1 MANERLHLIHLHS
14 ETVKVPSGST
24 ADLRYGEIAVQ
35 YAASDPALYIKKS
48 DDTFA
53 KFVPNIDISGAT
65 TGSGNVITGISVS
78 NNTVTA
84 AKGNA
89 VQTATGDTLIS
100 ATVSGGTKVVISATT
115 ALSQSVVESHH
126 DNRDVLDGI
135 SSGDVANW
143 NAAYASAHTHTNKA
157 LLDTYTQTE
166 ANLAD
171 AVAKKHEHTN
181 KTVLDGIASGD
192 VANWNAAYA
201 SAHTHEN
208 KDVLD
213 DITSG
218 DVANWDAAY
227 TDMLTGI
234 TKGTDGTFVT
244 TTVGAKSNKSQSVS
258 VSVTTAAT
266 SAATSSANGLATAYE
281 TKQYIDSKTTNIK
294 NVTTID
300 GKALSSSADTFAIAT
315 GNSLLTKSTA
325 QSGASITTTLGLV
338 TGATSSSTAGL
349 AVNTDVKDYV
359 DKASITGDGFVIG
372 ASGLSVS
379 HKAYS
384 VTNTAKTASPA
395 HGGTFVAISDIKY
408 DGHGHVSAAT
418 ATTVTLPSETQL
430 SKGTDTG
437 SGNVV
442 TDLSVSN
449 HQITLTKGITALT
462 AVTATG
468 DSYVDA
474 SVASNSAITVGL
486 KSVAASKEAIAQ
498 ASTTGSV
505 VDAKAV
511 KEYVEAQV
519 TSSVNY
525 CGSTPSLPS
534 SANVGDLYIA
544 SGEIAIASGRSGSGV
559 AATAET
565 GDYLICRNSGTT
577 ASKWDVI
584 EKNLTGAVTAGVDLT
599 SDAIVVGN
607 GNQTVKVAS
616 AKGSATN
623 PIYIDASG
631 KPQTANTI
639 HDVAASGTTA
649 AASALTWN
657 TESVLGAVKVDN
669 TTYTFKVKMPAD
681 PNTDYSGTTEELHYE
696 PSTTAETIG
705 SSTGNNYIR
714 GINVDS
720 KNHVISVVTGTPTNT
735 KYTFASGA
743 TGFFTVTPT
752 GGNAQTV
759 SIGKPAS
766 AGTADDA
773 VHASA
778 ATKVD
783 SALTI
788 TYADGTASKTYDGS
802 AAVSIEI
809 PAVTAVTVTD
819 GTNALA
825 WNTDKTLATINVGGT
840 DYVINAKL
848 PANPNTDTACT
859 MNGHYAPSASAS
871 TAGTATTFIRQIV
884 LDSKKHVTG
893 VVTGSPAA
901 VAVVDCASTITTA
914 STTLGTIDGN
924 AITAKIDVT
933 NSGATIPMSASTA
946 TTLATV
952 GGVNITAK
960 TSMNKL
966 SIAGAAANAGTAEFD
981 GKSDVTITVLDCGEY

>member
-135 SSGDVANW
+135 SSGKV
-143 NAAYASAHTHTNKA
+143 S
-157 LLDTYTQTE
+157 
-166 ANLAD
+166 
-171 AVAKKHEHTN
+171 
-181 KTVLDGIASGD
+181 
-192 VANWNAAYA
+192 
-201 SAHTHEN
+201 
-208 KDVLD
+208 
-213 DITSG
+213 
-218 DVANWDAAY
+218 NWDSAY
-227 TDMLTGI
+227 TNMLSGI
-234 TKGTDGTFVT
+234 THGTDGAFVT
-244 TTVGAKSNKSQSVS
+244 TTIGTKSDKKQSVG
-258 VSVTTAAT
+258 VAVTTAAT
-266 SAATSSANGLATAYE
+266 SGATSEADGLATAYE

-294 NVTTID
+294 NVTSID

-315 GNSLLTKSTA
+315 GNSLLTKSTT
-325 QSGASITTTLGLV
+325 QSSAAITTTLGLV

-384 VTNTAKTASPA
+384 VTNTAKTAYPA

-486 KSVAASKEAIAQ
+486 KSVAAAKEDIAG

-505 VDAKAV
+505 ADAKAV
-511 KEYVEAQV
+511 KDYVDAQV

-525 CGSTPSLPS
+525 KGSTSALPNTAS
-534 SANVGDLYIA
+534 SVGDLFIA
-544 SGEIAIASGRSGSGV
+544 SGDIAIPSGRSGNGEAV
-559 AATAET
+559 TAET
-565 GDYLICRNSGTT
+565 GDYIICRNSGTT

-584 EKNLTGAVTAGVDLT
+584 EKNLTGAVTSSAALT
-599 SDAIVVGN
+599 DGAIVVGN
-607 GNQTVKVAS
+607 DNQTVKIAS
-616 AKGSATN
+616 AVGDATH

-631 KPQTANTI
+631 KPVAGNEI
-639 HDVAASGTTA
+639 HDTATTLNGHYTPAS
-649 AASALTWN
+649 
-657 TESVLGAVKVDN
+657 
-669 TTYTFKVKMPAD
+669 
-681 PNTDYSGTTEELHYE
+681 
-696 PSTTAETIG
+696 STTKSA
-705 SSTGNNYIR
+705 STNYAIA
-714 GINVDS
+714 GLQMDA
-720 KNHVISVVTGTPTNT
+720 KGHVTGVVNSAHKVEKDVPSNAVFTDTT
-735 KYTFASGA
+735 YTFASGA
-743 TGFFTVTPT
+743 SGSFTVTPA
-752 GGNAQTV
+752 GGTAQTV

-766 AGTADDA
+766 AGTADNA

-788 TYADGTASKTYDGS
+788 TYADGSTSKTYDGS

-825 WNTDKTLATINVGGT
+825 WNTNKTLATIKVGT
-840 DYVINAKL
+840 TSYKVDAKL
-848 PANPNTDTACT
+848 PANPNTDTAT
-859 MNGHYAPSASAS
+859 TETGHYAPETAAS
-871 TAGTATTFIRQIV
+871 TAGTATSFIRQIA
-884 LDSKKHVTG
+884 LDSKNHVID

-901 VAVVDCASTITTA
+901 VAVVDCASIITTA

-924 AITAKIDVT
+924 AITAKIGVT